1 VRDEYMDMNSE
12 VDPDF
17 GDDPDLRREV
27 LASARGAGPIGFT
40 GTVARQE
47 QQATGLNRVTG
58 NGFGG
63 GVTEPMLPGS
73 WDPEGGANR

>member
-1 VRDEYMDMNSE
+1 MNSE

-17 GDDPDLRREV
+17 GDDPDPRQEV

-40 GTVARQE
+40 GTVTHRD
-47 QQATGLNRVTG
+47 QQATGLNRLTG
-58 NGFGG
+58 NGFGS

-73 WDPEGGANR
+73 WGTEGGANR

>member
-1 VRDEYMDMNSE
+1 MDMNSE

-17 GDDPDLRREV
+17 GDDAGADRAPRADV
-27 LASARGAGPIGFT
+27 LASARGAGPIGFS
-40 GTVARQE
+40 GTLTRQD
-47 QQATGLNRVTG
+47 QQATGLNRLTG

-73 WDPEGGANR
+73 WDTEGGADR